1 MWQIVIGVVTVI
13 LVVAGIAWRAGR
25 TPVTKDD
32 PRPMA
37 GMATKDDPAALKARD
52 EEYREGESYTGRGVQ
67 SPQLMDNY
75 RSAIR
80 AIGPTTGD
88 IRWEF
93 EMKPRARSGVLA
105 TAGEVIF
112 SATVD
117 GYFLVA
123 REETACC
130 RDDGGLEAVGVRRF
144 TTRVREPVAR
154 PLVRRA
160 AARDFRWDSS
170 SVS

>member
-13 LVVAGIAWRAGR
+13 LAVVGIARRVGR
-25 TPVTKDD
+25 TPATKDD

-37 GMATKDDPAALKARD
+37 GMATKNEPAALKARD
-52 EEYREGESYTGRGVQ
+52 DEYREGESYTGGGVQ
-67 SPQLMDNY
+67 SPQPMDNY

-80 AIGPTTGD
+80 AIDPTTGD
-88 IRWEF
+88 IRGEF

-105 TAGEVIF
+105 TAGDVVF

-117 GYFLVA
+117 GYFFVG
-123 REETACC
+123 RGETACC
-130 RDDGGLEAVGVRRF
+130 RDDGGQEAVGVRRF
-144 TTRVREPVAR
+144 ATRVREPVAR

-160 AARDFRWDSS
+160 AARDFRWDPS